1 MKIIKYDKENYNL
14 YSLVVNE
21 NGRTFVAPV
30 LFTGE
35 KWRLIAITKM
45 NLKKYGFLRFLV
57 PKGKGIVE
65 NLDIY
70 INNDWH
76 IC

>member
-35 KWRLIAITKM
+35 KRRLIAITKM
-45 NLKKYGFLRFLV
+45 NLKKIWFFKIFSSKR
-57 PKGKGIVE
+57 KR
-65 NLDIY
+65 NS
-70 INNDWH
+70 
-76 IC
+76 

>member
-35 KWRLIAITKM
+35 KRRLIAITKM
-45 NLKKYGFLRFLV
+45 NLKK
-57 PKGKGIVE
+57 
-65 NLDIY
+65 
-70 INNDWH
+70 
-76 IC
+76 

>member
-35 KWRLIAITKM
+35 KCRLIAITKM
-45 NLKKYGFLRFLV
+45 NLKKIWFFKIFSSKRKRNSWKFRY
-57 PKGKGIVE
+57 
-65 NLDIY
+65 IY
-70 INNDWH
+70 K
-76 IC
+76 

>member
-45 NLKKYGFLRFLV
+45 NLKKYGFSRFLV

>member
-45 NLKKYGFLRFLV
+45 N
-57 PKGKGIVE
+57 
-65 NLDIY
+65 
-70 INNDWH
+70 
-76 IC
+76 